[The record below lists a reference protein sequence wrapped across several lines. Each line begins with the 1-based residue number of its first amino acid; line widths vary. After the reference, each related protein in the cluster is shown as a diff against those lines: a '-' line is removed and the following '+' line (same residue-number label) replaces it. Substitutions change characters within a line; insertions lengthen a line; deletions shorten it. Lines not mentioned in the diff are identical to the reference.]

1 MSRILSCD
9 KNLFKLGE
17 KSTSRDHSE
26 LNRGVVFNTRMR
38 NQLHSSSSIPTLPSS
53 HSSRYEQDG
62 NEVICYYDMSSKY
75 GIGYLL
81 SNGSFGVVFNDQT
94 SLTALADDCFLYYD
108 RRPMRLSLLPESL
121 KKKSD
126 ILKLCT

>member
-1 MSRILSCD
+1 
-9 KNLFKLGE
+9 
-17 KSTSRDHSE
+17 
-26 LNRGVVFNTRMR
+26 MR
-38 NQLHSSSSIPTLPSS
+38 NQLHTSSSIPSLPSS
-53 HSSRYEQDG
+53 QSSRYEQDG

-94 SLTALADDCFLYYD
+94 SLTAQADDCFLYYD
-108 RRPMRLSLLPESL
+108 RRPIRLSLLPESL